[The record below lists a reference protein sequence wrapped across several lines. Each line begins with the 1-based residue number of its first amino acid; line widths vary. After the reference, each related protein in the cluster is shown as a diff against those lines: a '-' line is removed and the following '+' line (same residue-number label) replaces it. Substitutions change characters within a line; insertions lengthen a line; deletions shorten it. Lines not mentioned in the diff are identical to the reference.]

1 MIRGEMMFFIIL
13 CALFGCVT
21 DAKDGSLSSQH
32 SGDPSCTQDI
42 SHIQSPCLDGIFKNM
57 IDRNCTV
64 DTVTDDNGMTRYMCI
79 QETIEPWD
87 VWTTRAFSS
96 WESAHIPDQ
105 EYLDENGYNLACAD
119 WSLGI
124 FYR

>member
-1 MIRGEMMFFIIL
+1 MLFIIL
-13 CALFGCVT
+13 CTLFGCAT
-21 DAKDGSLSSQH
+21 DTQDGSLSSQH
-32 SGDPSCTQDI
+32 SGDPSCAPDI

-57 IDRNCTV
+57 VDRNCTV
-64 DTVTDDNGMTRYMCI
+64 DVVTDEDGMTRYTCI

-87 VWTTRAFSS
+87 VWTTRTFSS
-96 WESAHIPDQ
+96 WESKDIPDQ